1 MQPGP
6 DRQPRAGGRER
17 EHPWDSE
24 ESCRVLSQQ
33 GSGEGGGV
41 VYCIC
46 EGGLYTIRVRARA
59 GCGPLFAGDRLILPN
74 EEDEGGDVATIL
86 GGARYRDMPAG
97 AQAVLTDVVHEL
109 ISDLPDKFLAFY
121 NRAGNLSRKF
131 HAFQLLPGIGPSKA
145 IKMVEARGR
154 LGWDTFTEVDEACD
168 IDSTQLL
175 CDRLVEELKDPQMT
189 PSLLDHVVRIPD
201 A

>member
-59 GCGPLFAGDRLILPN
+59 GCGPLLAGDRLALPT
-74 EEDEGGDVATIL
+74 EDGEGGDVATIL

-97 AQAVLTDVVHEL
+97 AQAVISDVVLDL
-109 ISDLPDKFLAFY
+109 IRDLPDKFLAFY
-121 NRAGNLSRKF
+121 KPLQEIPRLPVAPGNRSIEGASDGGRARK
-131 HAFQLLPGIGPSKA
+131 AWVGYP
-145 IKMVEARGR
+145 
-154 LGWDTFTEVDEACD
+154 
-168 IDSTQLL
+168 
-175 CDRLVEELKDPQMT
+175 
-189 PSLLDHVVRIPD
+189 
-201 A
+201 

>member
-59 GCGPLFAGDRLILPN
+59 GCGPLMPGDRLALPTEDGES
-74 EEDEGGDVATIL
+74 EEIATIL

-97 AQAVLTDVVHEL
+97 AQAVITDVVHDL
-109 ISDLPDKFLAFY
+109 IRDLPDKFLAFY

-145 IKMVEARGR
+145 LQMVEGRGR
-154 LGWDTFTEVDEACD
+154 LGWDTFEDVDESCK
-168 IDSTQLL
+168 IDSAQLHT
-175 CDRLVEELKDPQMT
+175 DRLVEELKDPQMT
-189 PSLLDHVVRIPD
+189 PSLLENVVRIPD